1 VLLQQH
7 KGRHHNKFCL
17 QISSGKTTKLKTP
30 LTVRKKS
37 IIDPAAGNNKAADFF
52 HHSPALTG

>member
-1 VLLQQH
+1 VLLPQH

-17 QISSGKTTKLKTP
+17 QISSGKTTKLKTT
-30 LTVRKKS
+30 LTVGEKS
-37 IIDPAAGNNKAADFF
+37 TIDPAASNNKAADFF